1 MRHEK
6 RSMWRNFNTSRGRI
20 LVAVITLAVLL
31 FLTACSEP
39 ARMETEARPPSVA
52 APGGIT
58 VTPLPMQIE
67 SSAEDATGRPS
78 IRRRIQTTPVPSM
91 IRIRIPATEVDL
103 GTEDA
108 SSQASALLNGA
119 TWVLAS
125 LDGRSVIDD
134 TYLFL
139 RVDGNVIEG
148 FDGCNSLWGRHE
160 DGTPIA
166 KADGT
171 FSGRQFGGTDIGCPD
186 PIVFQAERYQNALVD
201 GESFRATR
209 DRLEILDRAGDA
221 RLEVWPESQ
230 LAEFPTTCGR
240 RITVVYGVTVYV
252 IRANNC
258 LLHRYATQGKWRL
271 GANWGFRPGF

>member
-1 MRHEK
+1 MRHQK
-6 RSMWRNFNTSRGRI
+6 RSMWRDLNTRRGRI

-67 SSAEDATGRPS
+67 SSAEDATARPS
-78 IRRRIQTTPVPSM
+78 TRRRIQTTPVSSM
-91 IRIRIPATEVDL
+91 TRIPATEVDL

-134 TYLFL
+134 TY
-139 RVDGNVIEG
+139 
-148 FDGCNSLWGRHE
+148 
-160 DGTPIA
+160 
-166 KADGT
+166 
-171 FSGRQFGGTDIGCPD
+171 
-186 PIVFQAERYQNALVD
+186 
-201 GESFRATR
+201 
-209 DRLEILDRAGDA
+209 
-221 RLEVWPESQ
+221 
-230 LAEFPTTCGR
+230 
-240 RITVVYGVTVYV
+240 
-252 IRANNC
+252 
-258 LLHRYATQGKWRL
+258 
-271 GANWGFRPGF
+271 